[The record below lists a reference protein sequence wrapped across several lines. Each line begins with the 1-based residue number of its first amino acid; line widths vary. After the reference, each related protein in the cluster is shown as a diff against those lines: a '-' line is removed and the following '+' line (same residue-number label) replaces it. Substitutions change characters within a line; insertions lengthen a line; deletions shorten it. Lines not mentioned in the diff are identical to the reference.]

1 MWFIVTLYI
10 YGYYLTN
17 SIIKRLYRRFESLIL
32 IIRNSI
38 VLIVQNNRQKLG
50 VSLWLGL
57 YVIS

>member
-10 YGYYLTN
+10 LLTN
-17 SIIKRLYRRFESLIL
+17 SIIKLQAYYRRFESLIL